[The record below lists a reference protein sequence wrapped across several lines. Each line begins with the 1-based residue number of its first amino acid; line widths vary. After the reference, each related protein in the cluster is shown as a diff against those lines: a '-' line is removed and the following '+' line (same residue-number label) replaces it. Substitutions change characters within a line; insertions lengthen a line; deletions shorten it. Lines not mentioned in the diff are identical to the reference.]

1 MRHESP
7 WHGQETEKQ
16 RRKPFLAGRFILD
29 QLGAFT
35 K

>member
-7 WHGQETEKQ
+7 WHGQGADKQ
-16 RRKPFLAGRFILD
+16 RRKPFLAGSFILD
-29 QLGAFT
+29 QLVAFT